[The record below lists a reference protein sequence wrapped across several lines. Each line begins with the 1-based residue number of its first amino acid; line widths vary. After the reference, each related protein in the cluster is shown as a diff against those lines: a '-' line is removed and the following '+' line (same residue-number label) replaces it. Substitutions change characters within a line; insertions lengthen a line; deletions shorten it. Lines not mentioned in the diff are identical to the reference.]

1 LAQAILAGDL
11 QDNPAPLSSATLLLC
26 INKMVV
32 GGGVTF
38 TPPDVAVTVV
48 SQNGESKS
56 QRFSQLK
63 TADQAMVIDFFAP
76 WCKACPAAAKKLEEL
91 AKSSYAQ
98 SCVFLLVCVEGDASA
113 AIEFASAHGLST
125 VTVVTLE
132 DETFPDAFDVSGL
145 PHHALI
151 APDGTVA
158 KNGNV
163 SLPQDIDAVLKDRS
177 GIHVGEGAKESR
189 ISAEFRE
196 LEKSDPLL
204 MENPSRWVM
213 FPIKHPEI
221 WEMYKKHEA
230 SFWTAEE
237 IDLSQDN
244 KDWEQLTDP
253 ERHFIK
259 HVLAFFAASD
269 GIVLENLAGQFSTEV
284 QLPEARAF
292 YGFQIAMENI
302 HSETYSLLIE
312 QYIREPSE
320 KNEIFNAISTMPP
333 VQDKAR
339 WVVQWM
345 NQENSFAERVVA
357 FAAVEGIL
365 FSGSFC
371 AIYWLKKRGLMPGLT
386 FSNELISRDEG
397 LHAEFACLLY
407 GMLQN
412 KLPEDVVHSI
422 IAGAVEVERHFICEA
437 LSCDLI
443 GMNSELMTRYI
454 EFVADRL
461 LTALGHSK
469 LFGATNPFD
478 WMELISLQGK
488 TNFFEKRVGE
498 YQKAGVM
505 TTAGADENTRGFA
518 LDVDF

>member
-1 LAQAILAGDL
+1 MAGAM
-11 QDNPAPLSSATLLLC
+11 AP
-26 INKMVV
+26 V
-32 GGGVTF
+32 
-38 TPPDVAVTVV
+38 
-48 SQNGESKS
+48 
-56 QRFSQLK
+56 
-63 TADQAMVIDFFAP
+63 
-76 WCKACPAAAKKLEEL
+76 
-91 AKSSYAQ
+91 
-98 SCVFLLVCVEGDASA
+98 
-113 AIEFASAHGLST
+113 
-125 VTVVTLE
+125 
-132 DETFPDAFDVSGL
+132 
-145 PHHALI
+145 
-151 APDGTVA
+151 
-158 KNGNV
+158 
-163 SLPQDIDAVLKDRS
+163 
-177 GIHVGEGAKESR
+177 SR
-189 ISAEFRE
+189 ISEQYRE
-196 LEKSDPLL
+196 LEKSEPLL
-204 MENPSRWVM
+204 MENPQRFVM
-213 FPIKHPEI
+213 FPIQYPAI

-237 IDLSQDN
+237 IDLSQDA
-244 KDWEQLTDP
+244 KDWDTLTKNEQ
-253 ERHFIK
+253 HFVK

-269 GIVLENLAGQFSTEV
+269 GIVLENLSGQFSVEI
-284 QLPEARAF
+284 QAAEARAF

-312 QYIREPSE
+312 QYIRDPTE
-320 KNEIFNAISTMPP
+320 KEHVFNAISTMPP
-333 VQDKAR
+333 VREKAQ
-339 WVVQWM
+339 WAIQWM
-345 NQENSFAERVVA
+345 NRENSFAERVVA

-397 LHAEFACLLY
+397 LHAEFACMIY
-407 GMLQN
+407 GMLQHQ
-412 KLPEDVVHSI
+412 LPEDVVHDMI
-422 IAGAVEVERHFICEA
+422 RGAVDVERKFICEA

-469 LFGATNPFD
+469 LFHSSNPFD

-505 TTAGADENTRGFA
+505 SGTSGEEESRGFA